1 MSKRKFLIFVSLI
14 LAVAVFAWTSG
25 DALAQ
30 TKGTKDIAKEK
41 VAKDIAKE
49 KVAKDVAAKGK
60 VTRDDQAKY
69 LGKMTPTEQKA
80 AAKRARQLG
89 LKPGVA
95 GHAAQAPAPG
105 GTH

>member
-1 MSKRKFLIFVSLI
+1 MSKRKFLIFTSVI

-30 TKGTKDIAKEK
+30 EKGT
-41 VAKDIAKE
+41 
-49 KVAKDVAAKGK
+49 KDVAAKGK
-60 VTRDDQAKY
+60 VTRDDVANY

-95 GHAAQAPAPG
+95 GRAAQAPESG
-105 GTH
+105 GAR